1 LFGSAPTPAPFG
13 APAPSTGFF
22 GAPAA
27 GGGFGAKP
35 PESGFFGSS
44 APAPGGFGA
53 PPFAST
59 MAQQPVIPANTYVVP
74 EPVNAVVA
82 QQVRALVNERKELEK
97 FDVWKGKSP
106 SGGSRTTPTNQ
117 AESDSL
123 SRPAYLPHIASTPTS
138 AVKIRPRGFFE
149 DNKSK
154 TPPIAPIG
162 RDNRAVMT
170 PESFARSSALT
181 LVVLPESEKKLTQRR
196 PLRLNTSVP
205 SPSTATKEDIQPP
218 PEDVSP
224 PPPSSLRATAGQS
237 LNKSPSLS
245 PDPLRRDPGEEYYNK
260 LIGAENPQFSPP
272 ATTNNAVSLDSSLM
286 PKLTKPG
293 YEVSPSIEDMKRMS
307 EADLATVA
315 AFSVRRTG
323 VGMVEWEGAVDIRGA
338 DLDSIISIEPKA
350 VEVYSLEEEQG
361 TKPAVGSKLNRPA
374 IITCY
379 DVFPPAG
386 RNASEEERNRYA
398 QKVAMRTTNMGAELI
413 DYNKNSGV
421 WKIRVQH
428 FSRYALVDDDS
439 DNDEGLG
446 GFSKNEILPSKRDL
460 DPKPLPIMTK
470 QSRTTQ
476 QDMDC
481 SSHSEDATMV
491 SDVDIVVE
499 SLADRYRIEADMVS
513 EQIELK
519 RAAENTK
526 VAEPV
531 HVVTFENEG
540 QDIVDD
546 YQPIFVIADPNKSLR
561 GANTSY
567 SICNR
572 IAAKCKV
579 PTSSIDMG
587 MRMRRSFRVGWLPN
601 GSFLQLQRG
610 SVSDVLLKRRPL
622 VNSSNGIAAPASILS
637 NHVIQANLSEHVEN
651 APLFMLPGR
660 DLASPKLIGAI
671 QSLATSSSL
680 HSEVR
685 HGLMMLTKLLFF
697 HSDSDSVT
705 DRQVTAAHDF
715 LIDVCHPDVEPS
727 ILDGNTKT
735 TSAESVFA
743 ALSSADLDR
752 SCHLASEAGCLN
764 LLVALT
770 VGNAERREFIR
781 QSALLAEQGCASKVE
796 SAAVRVMK
804 ALGHA
809 GDYED
814 LLQSQQKNSLDWRRR
829 LALRLWQSEG
839 KDLKKVIET
848 YDHDI
853 LLGKAPFPHAAEKS
867 IAQDMLYKLLLMCAG
882 IKDGVCEVIDPTGF
896 SQDLHDCSHSF
907 YLGLA
912 ICCSNPSAKIT
923 NYNAERLV
931 DGYVS
936 QLVSQ
941 GQWIWAVFI
950 SLCAFAELNPT
961 QQALKRFRAKQI
973 VLQHFDAHDSSVQD
987 FLLKKVGIPDCW
999 LSEALAIRGLYKHDL
1014 NQLIDNTMAFDRKS
1028 ARILLEELYLPELFF
1043 RNDTEEILKAQKL
1056 IEESEAGT
1064 LAATMHKY
1072 FDLEMQLSDPQVGR
1086 NLNQLQH
1093 LLTSLAFVEN
1103 ALSVFHKMLK
1113 STSVCRLVFLP
1124 APSSRSVSAMI
1135 STALDKVNQRRLEIE
1150 CVRRSAGLNSEKP
1163 PMMM

>member
-1 LFGSAPTPAPFG
+1 
-13 APAPSTGFF
+13 
-22 GAPAA
+22 
-27 GGGFGAKP
+27 
-35 PESGFFGSS
+35 
-44 APAPGGFGA
+44 
-53 PPFAST
+53 
-59 MAQQPVIPANTYVVP
+59 MAQQPLIPANTYVVP
-74 EPVNAVVA
+74 DPINAVVA

-123 SRPAYLPHIASTPTS
+123 SRPAYLPRIASTPTS
-138 AVKIRPRGFFE
+138 AVKIHPRGFFE

-154 TPPIAPIG
+154 TPPVAPIG

-170 PESFARSSALT
+170 PESYARSSALT
-181 LVVLPESEKKLTQRR
+181 LVVLPESQKKLTQRR
-196 PLRLNTSVP
+196 PLRLDTSLP

-224 PPPSSLRATAGQS
+224 PPPSSLRAKAGQA
-237 LNKSPSLS
+237 LNKPPTLS

-260 LIGAENPQFSPP
+260 LIGAENQQFSPP
-272 ATTNNAVSLDSSLM
+272 ATNNNAVSLDSSLL

-350 VEVYSLEEEQG
+350 VEVYSVEEEQG
-361 TKPAVGSKLNRPA
+361 TKPAIGSKLNRPA

-379 DVFPPAG
+379 NVFPQAG
-386 RNASEEERNRYA
+386 RNASEEQRNRYA
-398 QKVAMRTTNMGAELI
+398 QKVAMRTTNMGAELV

-439 DNDEGLG
+439 DNDEGPG
-446 GFSKNEILPSKRDL
+446 VSRSFRNEVLPSKRDL
-460 DPKPLPIMTK
+460 DPKPLPVMTK
-470 QSRTTQ
+470 QSRTTL

-491 SDVDIVVE
+491 SDIDNVVE

-513 EQIELK
+513 EQIEVK
-519 RAAENTK
+519 RAAEKTK
-526 VAEPV
+526 MAEPV
-531 HVVTFENEG
+531 LAVTFEDEG
-540 QDIVDD
+540 QGIADD
-546 YQPIFVIADPNKSLR
+546 YQPVFVIADPIKTLLR
-561 GANTSY
+561 ANSSN

-579 PTSSIDMG
+579 LTASIDMG
-587 MRMRRSFRVGWLPN
+587 MRMRGSFRVGWLPD

-610 SVSDVLLKRRPL
+610 SVSDVLVKRRPL
-622 VNSSNGIAAPASILS
+622 VDSSKSIAAPASILS
-637 NHVIQANLSEHVEN
+637 NHVIQAHVSRQVED

-671 QSLATSSSL
+671 QSLAASSSL
-680 HSEVR
+680 HSDVR
-685 HGLMMLTKLLFF
+685 HGLKMLLKLLFF

-705 DRQVTAAHDF
+705 DRQVTAAHNF
-715 LIDVCHPDVEPS
+715 LIDLCQPDVEPS
-727 ILDGNTKT
+727 ILDVTMKT
-735 TSAESVFA
+735 IPVESVFA
-743 ALSSADLDR
+743 ALSGADLNR
-752 SCHLASEAGCLN
+752 SCHLAGEAGCLN
-764 LLVALT
+764 LIVALT
-770 VGNAERREFIR
+770 VGNEERREFSR
-781 QSALLAEQGCASKVE
+781 QSALLAEQGCATKVE

-809 GDYED
+809 SDYED
-814 LLQSQQKNSLDWRRR
+814 SLQSQQKNSLNWRRR

-839 KDLKKVIET
+839 KDLKEVIEA
-848 YDHDI
+848 YEHDI
-853 LLGKAPFPHAAEKS
+853 LLNKVPFPRAAES
-867 IAQDMLYKLLLMCAG
+867 LTAQDMLYKLLMMCAK
-882 IKDGVCEVIDPTGF
+882 IKGGVCDVIAPTGF
-896 SQDLHDCSHSF
+896 SQDLHDYSHSF

-912 ICCSNPSAKIT
+912 ICSSSPSAKIT
-923 NYNAERLV
+923 SYNAERLV

-936 QLVSQ
+936 QLISK

-961 QQALKRFRAKQI
+961 QQTFKCYRAKQI
-973 VLQHFDAHDSSVQD
+973 VLQHFDGNDSSVQN
-987 FLLKKVGIPDCW
+987 FLLKKVGIPDSW
-999 LSEALAIRGLYKHDL
+999 ISEALATRGLDKHDL
-1014 NQLIDNTMAFDRKS
+1014 NQLIDNTMAFDRKT
-1028 ARILLEELYLPELFF
+1028 ARLLLEEFYLPELFF

-1056 IEESEAGT
+1056 FEESEAGT
-1064 LAATMHKY
+1064 LAATMHKF
-1072 FDLEMQLSDPQVGR
+1072 FDLEMQLSDPQVSR
-1086 NLNQLQH
+1086 NLSQLQNIS
-1093 LLTSLAFVEN
+1093 TSLSTVEN
-1103 ALSVFHKMLK
+1103 ALIVFHKMLK
-1113 STSVCRLVFLP
+1113 SSSVCRLLFLP

-1135 STALDKVNQRRLEIE
+1135 STALDTLNQRRLEIE
-1150 CVRRSAGLNSEKP
+1150 CARRSAGLRDP
-1163 PMMM
+1163 